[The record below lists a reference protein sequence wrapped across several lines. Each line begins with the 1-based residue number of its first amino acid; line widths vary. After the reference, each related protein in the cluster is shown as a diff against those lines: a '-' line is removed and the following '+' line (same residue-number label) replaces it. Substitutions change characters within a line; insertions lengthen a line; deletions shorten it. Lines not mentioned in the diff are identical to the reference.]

1 MRNVSFLP
9 VTVPYCWLR
18 AGCMIETKEQ
28 KVVLMVMSLTLWM
41 ASYYCGTAVTV
52 PVLWLIFYTLLL
64 VYPLWMYELCLHVFV
79 PYFVHY
85 ITISVCPLFLHSS
98 FLFRSV
104 SPLFIAFYKTLIA
117 HLALSSYPSQK
128 EDNLCYCCKDRWMLQ
143 KLYSMKNVWYLYS
156 KLNRGILDVILKYPH
171 VSSPLVLR
179 NHISQLS
186 LLLNTGQEAQCILL
200 LCFHCLPSCA
210 NTLGLALR
218 KEIWVLSNVLL

>member
-1 MRNVSFLP
+1 MAYILHTLTCVSFMN
-9 VTVPYCWLR
+9 VWIMFTCF
-18 AGCMIETKEQ
+18 CT
-28 KVVLMVMSLTLWM
+28 
-41 ASYYCGTAVTV
+41 
-52 PVLWLIFYTLLL
+52 IFC
-64 VYPLWMYELCLHVFV
+64 PLY
-79 PYFVHY
+79 HY
-85 ITISVCPLFLHSS
+85 ICLSSVPSFVFPLPICFSS
-98 FLFRSV
+98 FHCFLWN
-104 SPLFIAFYKTLIA
+104 PHCTL
-117 HLALSSYPSQK
+117 SYPSQK